1 MGSDHKIGQYSN
13 TIIID
18 AVHFNSQLPLI
29 SKADC
34 PHERVQ
40 AVAQD
45 TCACKERVQKV
56 KSFRPCSGIQKSA
69 LSACGMGNR
78 FLPNRC
84 FSAQTISGSGFGT
97 LRQRL
102 AMQSGSLR
110 VSRSSTSADN
120 LERSMTCSFSAEPI
134 QKAVVEPKPS

>member
-45 TCACKERVQKV
+45 TCAHKEGVQKV
-56 KSFRPCSGIQKSA
+56 KSFRPCSGIQKSG

-84 FSAQTISGSGFGT
+84 FRHRLSPGADSAPCAS
-97 LRQRL
+97 
-102 AMQSGSLR
+102 
-110 VSRSSTSADN
+110 VSPCR
-120 LERSMTCSFSAEPI
+120 
-134 QKAVVEPKPS
+134 AVR